1 MSLFNPET
9 MKDFYK
15 EAATVMSFDHE
26 NILFCLGI
34 STESGEAPYLVFEYM
49 QLGDLATILRQS
61 QENQFSNKYFLD
73 PLLTLDQ
80 VSNAYLHNYF
90 NIHICP
96 SLRRW
101 HWRRRLVTSH
111 FQVSS
116 QLEVQ
121 KPSQM
126 AAEQGKA

>member
-1 MSLFNPET
+1 MYKNDFGENVNVAVKVPKMSLFNPET

-73 PLLTLDQ
+73 PLLSLDQ
-80 VSNAYLHNYF
+80 VRNAYSDL
-90 NIHICP
+90 I
-96 SLRRW
+96 
-101 HWRRRLVTSH
+101 
-111 FQVSS
+111 
-116 QLEVQ
+116 
-121 KPSQM
+121 
-126 AAEQGKA
+126 